1 MTTRR
6 SPRPPLTRETVVD
19 TALSILARV
28 GLPDLTMRAIGAE
41 LGVQQSALYHHFA
54 NKQAL
59 LGAVADRIVAGSPHT
74 TEAPTWRG
82 QARQRSADLHAAVTT
97 YPDGAD
103 LVMSMWAFGM
113 GARAP
118 FDEMHDLLARAGL
131 PAEVAPTAARTLL
144 HFVYGHAYD
153 EQSHAHA
160 TRSGI
165 TADEHAR
172 TNFDAGLDIVLTG
185 IEGLLAGHG
194 AGEEAHDRSSD
205 TLAPGCPP
213 S

>member
-1 MTTRR
+1 M
-6 SPRPPLTRETVVD
+6 SPPRNPRTPLTREQVVD

-28 GLPDLTMRAIGAE
+28 GLPDLTMRAIGAD

-59 LGAVADRIVAGSPHT
+59 LGAVADEILA
-74 TEAPTWRG
+74 RG
-82 QARQRSADLHAAVTT
+82 PRVPRSDAVWQERVRLHCAALHAAVTG

-113 GARAP
+113 GAQAP
-118 FDEMHDLLARAGL
+118 FDELCGLLTEAGL
-131 PAEVAPTAARTLL
+131 PDDIVPTATRTLL

-160 TRSGI
+160 ARSGI
-165 TADEHAR
+165 ATAQR
-172 TNFDAGLDIVLTG
+172 TPSDFGMGLMIVVTG
-185 IEGLLAGHG
+185 IAARHPTR
-194 AGEEAHDRSSD
+194 ATAR
-205 TLAPGCPP
+205 
-213 S
+213 

>member
-1 MTTRR
+1 MSPPRNPR
-6 SPRPPLTRETVVD
+6 SPLSREQVVD

-28 GLPDLTMRAIGAE
+28 GLPDLTMRAIGAD

-59 LGAVADRIVAGSPHT
+59 LGAVADEILA
-74 TEAPTWRG
+74 RG
-82 QARQRSADLHAAVTT
+82 PRTRSGDAAWQERVRLHCTALHAAVTG

-118 FDEMHDLLARAGL
+118 FDELCDVLTEAGL
-131 PAEVAPTAARTLL
+131 PGDIIPTAARTLL

-160 TRSGI
+160 TRAGI
-165 TADEHAR
+165 AAPER
-172 TNFDAGLDIVLTG
+172 TPSDFGVGLEIVITG
-185 IEGLLAGHG
+185 IAARHR
-194 AGEEAHDRSSD
+194 D
-205 TLAPGCPP
+205 
-213 S
+213 